1 MKNLIQK
8 TFLIPLLALQLFVF
22 PVPATAQVIVSPG
35 NIIPDC
41 NTAIDQEGHFVE
53 GTECNFG
60 HFILLIR
67 NLIGFVAA
75 YLMAPAIAA
84 AIAYS
89 GFLFLAS
96 AANPEKRK
104 EAKGV
109 LGKVIL
115 GVFFVLGAWFIVEA
129 VYSGLGYSG
138 FLQFN

>member
-8 TFLIPLLALQLFVF
+8 IFLIPLLALQLFVF
-22 PVPATAQVIVSPG
+22 PVSATAQVIVSPG

-41 NTAIDQEGHFVE
+41 NTAIDQNGHF
-53 GTECNFG
+53 TDECNFG